1 MHNVLRL
8 MLAKKRA
15 QKTQEQR
22 EKGLARFNKKCY
34 NKIIE
39 KEMFIK

>member
-22 EKGLARFNKKCY
+22 EKDGE
-34 NKIIE
+34 KIV
-39 KEMFIK
+39 KDLQDSIKNAIIRL

>member
-8 MLAKKRA
+8 MLAKKKA

-22 EKGLARFNKKCY
+22 ENKDGEKVIKDLQESIK
-34 NKIIE
+34 NAIIRL
-39 KEMFIK
+39 

>member
-1 MHNVLRL
+1 MHNALRL

-22 EKGLARFNKKCY
+22 EKDGE
-34 NKIIE
+34 KII
-39 KEMFIK
+39 KDLQDSIKNAIIRL

>member
-8 MLAKKRA
+8 KLAKKRA

-22 EKGLARFNKKCY
+22 EKDGE
-34 NKIIE
+34 KII
-39 KEMFIK
+39 KDLQDSIKNAIIRL

>member
-22 EKGLARFNKKCY
+22 EKDGEKVIKDLQDSIKNA
-34 NKIIE
+34 IIRL
-39 KEMFIK
+39 